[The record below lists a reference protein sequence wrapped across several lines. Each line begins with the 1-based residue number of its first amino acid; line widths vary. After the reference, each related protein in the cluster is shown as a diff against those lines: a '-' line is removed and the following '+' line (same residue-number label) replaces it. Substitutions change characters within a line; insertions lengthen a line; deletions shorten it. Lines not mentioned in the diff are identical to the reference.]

1 MKTISDEKKTTMTFH
16 IGIQNKANQLCEHLC
31 TVNADPLTSLHLQK
45 IIDVLECDVVAVL
58 PHRISVEDIIERIRT
73 ITGGTVTD
81 ETQNNVCG
89 EGVIYVVPLF
99 IRGSPKNW
107 SYFEYGADG
116 RIEELAAFLRA

>member
-1 MKTISDEKKTTMTFH
+1 MTFH

-31 TVNADPLTSLHLQK
+31 TVHADPLTSLQLQK

-58 PHRISVEDIIERIRT
+58 PHRIEVEDIIDNIRT

-89 EGVIYVVPLF
+89 AGVTYVVPLF

-107 SYFEYGADG
+107 RYFEYGADG
-116 RIEELAAFLRA
+116 RIEELAAFLA